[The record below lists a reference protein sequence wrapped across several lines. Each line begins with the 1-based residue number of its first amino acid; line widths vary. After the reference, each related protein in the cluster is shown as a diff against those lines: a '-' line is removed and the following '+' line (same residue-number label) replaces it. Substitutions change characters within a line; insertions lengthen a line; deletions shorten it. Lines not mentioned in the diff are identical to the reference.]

1 MNLSKMNSY
10 KMLTDLVDIDEIR
23 EVYYNNKYKLDL
35 TTTIEL
41 MKTTDICDFSDKLTF
56 YGKDFK
62 IIKIE
67 LEDIRDS
74 FFVKVSLKK
83 PTTRKIFIPFTLD
96 SYHMNYSSEYNEPV
110 PFKAHYVSH

>member
-1 MNLSKMNSY
+1 MNLNKMNSY
-10 KMLTDLVDIDEIR
+10 KMLTDIANIDEIK

-41 MKTTDICDFSDKLTF
+41 MKTTDICDISDKLIF

-67 LEDIRDS
+67 TEDIRDS
-74 FFVKVSLKK
+74 FFLKISLKK
-83 PTTRKIFIPFTLD
+83 PSTRKIFVPFTLD
-96 SYHMNYSSEYNEPV
+96 SYHMNYSAQYQEPV
-110 PFKAHYVSH
+110 PFKAHFE

>member
-1 MNLSKMNSY
+1 MNLNKMNSY
-10 KMLTDLVDIDEIR
+10 KMLTDIVDIDEIK

-41 MKTTDICDFSDKLTF
+41 MKKTDICDISDKLTF
-56 YGKDFK
+56 YGTDFK

-83 PTTRKIFIPFTLD
+83 PSTRKIFVPFTLD
-96 SYHMNYSSEYNEPV
+96 SYKMNYSGEHKEPV
-110 PFKAHYVSH
+110 PFKAHYE